1 MEELIPRLYKNY
13 ADYRNQRQM
22 LPNAIDGCLPVRRR
36 LLLSVHSIARKRFVK
51 SAAILGH
58 CMQHWH
64 PHAEPY
70 GALTVLVQDGFV
82 EGQGQWGGRIGVEEL
97 NAADKRYT
105 EVKAKPFIEDII
117 FKYIDHVPWEA
128 DELDPEP
135 VVLPTIVPICL
146 FAGARPYP
154 PAFGFKATIP
164 TYKLSDLLKR
174 LRYLLGTQKGRKVII
189 KPYIEGCDIVSSN
202 AECEKLLTSS
212 TASIEVKGRIEK
224 DPDNFMI
231 NILGWSYENKFQS
244 IYTAIDKTKL
254 MSSGDVI
261 KRDESGEDGTR
272 ICFEVSRSRNR
283 PEIYKRMEAAIDNAV
298 TSTAHYHIYA
308 VSPKD
313 KSIVQPSVDQMLLN
327 TYKFYTNVV
336 KAYYTKQILDTEKDI
351 DELMVI
357 EKIRPHIEKVVSM
370 KDVDKVI
377 KKLSKLTKIDEEKI
391 AFVIS
396 KHRIKKLLTVDTDI
410 SDLQKCI
417 KEYKGILK
425 NLSKF
430 VLSEY
435 KRIEEVCSEEG
446 F

>member
-1 MEELIPRLYKNY
+1 MENLIPKLYKNY

-135 VVLPTIVPICL
+135 VLLPTIVPVCL
-146 FAGARPYP
+146 FAGARPNP

-174 LRYLLGTQKGRKVII
+174 LKYLLGSKNGRKVII
-189 KPYIEGCDIVSSN
+189 KPYIEGCDIISSKD
-202 AECEKLLTSS
+202 ECEKILTTSS
-212 TASIEVKGRIEK
+212 GAIEVKGKIEK
-224 DPDNFMI
+224 DPDNFI
-231 NILGWSYENKFQS
+231 ISVCGWSYENKFES
-244 IYTAIDKTKL
+244 IYAAIDKTKL
-254 MSSGDVI
+254 LSSGDVI

-283 PEIYKRMEAAIDNAV
+283 SDIYKRMEEAIDNAV
-298 TSTAHYHIYA
+298 TSKIHYQIYA

-313 KSIVQPSVDQMLLN
+313 KSIIQPSVDQMLLN

-336 KAYYTKQILDTEKDI
+336 KAYYTKQISDTEREI
-351 DELMVI
+351 EELMII
-357 EKIRPHIEKVVSM
+357 EKIRPHIEKVVSI

-377 KKLSKLTKIDEEKI
+377 HKLSKLTKIEEEKI
-391 AFVIS
+391 SLVIS
-396 KHRIKKLLTVDTDI
+396 KHRIKKLLTVQTDI
-410 SDLQKCI
+410 TELKNNI
-417 KEYKGILK
+417 KEYNGILK

-435 KRIEEVCSEEG
+435 KRIEEICGKEG